1 MGRIALLAAI
11 ALALAACGGGGSSE
25 PAPEPVAAADPP
37 PPAPPATFL
46 DACEEYLEN
55 HVKGSHN
62 AELKE
67 QRFRRLISIA
77 TDVWGNNPELRDLT
91 YHHGKDVLTY
101 LEKETLQSAATR
113 KRYLNDYRAMLNAG
127 RPSLW
132 IPGMVQGE
140 THPRHHSHWK
150 MGIVRIDGHPK
161 ACLRL
166 YRPPSPGLNDLHV
179 PTIITEQIPLYD
191 SLRLLE
197 ASKYLEG
204 FHAKIR
210 DHHSSMGDVG
220 IPPVGC
226 LN

>member
-191 SLRLLE
+191 SLRGSLRHLNT
-197 ASKYLEG
+197 SRVFTQKYETTIHRWG
-204 FHAKIR
+204 MSAYPR
-210 DHHSSMGDVG
+210 
-220 IPPVGC
+220 
-226 LN
+226 